1 LMQMFYL
8 IVFLG
13 LIKVRLLI
21 IIKTIIAPMSAEQQ
35 ERTAEGMLIN
45 FMMKSFIEA
54 STGNCPLKSLRTFEV
69 CSKLPA
75 ITRTFKSPFRFSI
88 GLSNCNE
95 PSSAI
100 EITTW

>member
-1 LMQMFYL
+1 MQMFYL

-13 LIKVRLLI
+13 LIEVHLLI
-21 IIKTIIAPMSAEQQ
+21 IIKTMIAPMSAEQQ
-35 ERTAEGMLIN
+35 ERTAEG
-45 FMMKSFIEA
+45 
-54 STGNCPLKSLRTFEV
+54 KSLRTFEV